1 MSRVLKKK
9 VMECGF
15 MNIKLYLL
23 VSSISILVFGIVWVE
38 TNDFLLVGFLASLM
52 FVLFLATEENLIHD

>member
-1 MSRVLKKK
+1 
-9 VMECGF
+9 

-52 FVLFLATEENLIHD
+52 FSLFLITEENLIHD